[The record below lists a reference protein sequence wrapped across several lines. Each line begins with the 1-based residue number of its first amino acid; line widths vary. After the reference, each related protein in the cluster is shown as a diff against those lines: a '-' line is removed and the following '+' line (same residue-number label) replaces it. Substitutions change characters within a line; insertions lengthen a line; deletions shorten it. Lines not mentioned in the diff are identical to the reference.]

1 MVGELI
7 RHPALRLLPLEFP
20 TFPQA
25 IVKKEKGP
33 KRKKA
38 AATVP
43 LLSSKLIGESNYKG
57 NPLSLTHLFNSNRHS
72 FTGSDRKGLT
82 CLKSSSTLDCA
93 LTLAAV
99 RVEPVENRFEV
110 RHDDA
115 AVIATRYFDVLN
127 LDSKIPGRFHHPARL
142 FDGDCRIGVAVHHE
156 LRNVRDLRHAGGL
169 AAA

>member
-57 NPLSLTHLFNSNRHS
+57 NPRTQPFFSIGQFCLVRGGCAIKKRPPSLLAQ
-72 FTGSDRKGLT
+72 TGW
-82 CLKSSSTLDCA
+82 
-93 LTLAAV
+93 
-99 RVEPVENRFEV
+99 
-110 RHDDA
+110 
-115 AVIATRYFDVLN
+115 
-127 LDSKIPGRFHHPARL
+127 
-142 FDGDCRIGVAVHHE
+142 
-156 LRNVRDLRHAGGL
+156 
-169 AAA
+169 